1 MTGQVIFLELVSSQ
15 GVSADPQ
22 KVQTIVEWPEL
33 RSIRDVRSFHG
44 LVTFCRRFIKEF
56 STIMSPITNC
66 LKKRISLARK
76 RYQNF
81 QRN

>member
-33 RSIRDVRSFHG
+33 RSIRDV
-44 LVTFCRRFIKEF
+44 KKF
-56 STIMSPITNC
+56 SWACNLLQTIY
-66 LKKRISLARK
+66 KRV
-76 RYQNF
+76 
-81 QRN
+81 